1 MKNRRLFPVL
11 VLSLLLACAPA
22 FADSI
27 TYSASFGPTTTN
39 FSTPIML
46 PQFNPSMGTLT
57 SITFTLDGQTIGS
70 ATVTNNSGA
79 TGDYLV
85 AIFTDLTLLDPSN
98 NTLASISPS
107 FIQKLTIADGASGT
121 ASGTSLSSTDSATI
135 TSGFSPYVGSGDVTL
150 TVTGVG
156 FAAANGPTPYSV
168 NSTTSG
174 QGTIS
179 VTYNS
184 TSVVPEPA
192 TLALFGSGLL
202 ALGLLYQRRREHS

>member
-1 MKNRRLFPVL
+1 MKTRRLVLVL

-27 TYSASFGPTTTN
+27 SYSASFGPTTTS
-39 FSTPIML
+39 FSTSISL

-79 TGDYLV
+79 AGDYLV
-85 AIFTDLTLLDPSN
+85 AIFTSLSLLDPSN
-98 NTLASISPS
+98 NMLASISPAFS
-107 FIQKLTIADGASGT
+107 QSLTISNGDSKT
-121 ASGTSLSSTDSATI
+121 ASGTSLPSTDSATI
-135 TSGFSPYVGSGDVTL
+135 TTGFSPYVGLGDVTF
-150 TVTGVG
+150 TVAGQG

-168 NSTTSG
+168 DSTTSG
-174 QGTIS
+174 QGKIT
-179 VTYNS
+179 VTYN
-184 TSVVPEPA
+184 TASVVPEPA